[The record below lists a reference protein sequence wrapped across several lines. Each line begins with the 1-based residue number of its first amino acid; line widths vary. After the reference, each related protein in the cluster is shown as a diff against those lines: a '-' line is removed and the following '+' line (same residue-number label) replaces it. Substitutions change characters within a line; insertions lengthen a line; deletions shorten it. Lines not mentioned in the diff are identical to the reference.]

1 MSAKGEPNLGFNMT
15 IDELINL
22 CYEKETYFARDT
34 AELAERG
41 ITIARINGLITLRG
55 NLQNIPTDI
64 TMRALITKEVEA
76 KDEKRAILETNMRE
90 IVNIARIGFKNNP
103 SDFKTFGNVAFSTA
117 SIAEL
122 CIRSIIVASRAT
134 AYLTELTPLGLTS
147 AMIASLATQKTDVEE
162 GIVHVNTAESNR
174 IITTNKRDV
183 AAKTLYTEL
192 SKMCQTAQAYY
203 AERKP
208 LKADDYIIYDLPNN
222 MQQRTGEVKVG
233 AIVYREINSLNE
245 KCMFRLQVRN
255 GKSLVFYFSN
265 KAGGAVTSK
274 QIEVKTNVGS
284 YAEYAIEEL
293 GYDKA
298 SGNVFFNIQNPSTT
312 DIATYR
318 IQIVG

>member
-1 MSAKGEPNLGFNMT
+1 MSANGEPNLGFNMT

-34 AELAERG
+34 AELTERG

-90 IVNIARIGFKNNP
+90 IVNIARIGFKNSP
-103 SDFKTFGNVAFSTA
+103 SDFKTFGNVAFSIA
-117 SIAEL
+117 SVAEL
-122 CIRSIIVASRAT
+122 CMRSLIVASRAS
-134 AYLTELTPLGLTS
+134 AYLTELTPLGLTR
-147 AMIASLATQKTDVEE
+147 AMIELLATQKTDVEE

-174 IITTNKRDV
+174 IITTSKRDL

-203 AERKP
+203 ADRNTK
-208 LKADDYIIYDLPNN
+208 KVDDYIIYDLPNN
-222 MQQRTGEVKVG
+222 VQQRTGEVRVG

-245 KCMFRLQVRN
+245 KCMFRLQVRS
-255 GKSLVFYFSN
+255 GRSLVFYFSN
-265 KAGGAVTSK
+265 KAGGAITSK
-274 QIEVKTNVGS
+274 QIEVKTNAGS

-298 SGNVFFNIQNPSTT
+298 NGIVFFNIQNPSTS
-312 DIATYR
+312 DVASYK
-318 IQIVG
+318 IQIVE